1 MTPPP
6 AREPAKILLT
16 PKIGY
21 NSNIKSPTSTLYD
34 NHYLG
39 EPFEIRNDSKLVKVT
54 QEVLGLS
61 RLHLDATG

>member
-39 EPFEIRNDSKLVKVT
+39 EPFEIRNDSKLVRNKN
-54 QEVLGLS
+54 
-61 RLHLDATG
+61 